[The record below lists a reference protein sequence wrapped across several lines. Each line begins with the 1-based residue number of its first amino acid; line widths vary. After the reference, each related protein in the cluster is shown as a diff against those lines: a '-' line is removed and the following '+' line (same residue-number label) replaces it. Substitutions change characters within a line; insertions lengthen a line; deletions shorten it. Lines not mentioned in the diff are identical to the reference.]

1 MLYPSY
7 DALMGRGTP
16 APAVQKDAGPAK
28 VGYGKEQRRRRA
40 ELRAKIKA
48 CEDEMEAC
56 GAREVEL
63 DNEINSPEVYNDPD
77 LLRQKSD
84 ELSDLRFHQEE
95 LFAAWEAAM
104 EEQECYEQSQ
114 TEE

>member
-1 MLYPSY
+1 M
-7 DALMGRGTP
+7 
-16 APAVQKDAGPAK
+16 
-28 VGYGKEQRRRRA
+28 
-40 ELRAKIKA
+40 
-48 CEDEMEAC
+48 
-56 GAREVEL
+56 EL

-104 EEQECYEQSQ
+104 EEQERYEQSQ

>member
-1 MLYPSY
+1 MPPRCRLR
-7 DALMGRGTP
+7 RG
-16 APAVQKDAGPAK
+16 AK
-28 VGYGKEQRRRRA
+28 VQETQQKAEDSAKKQGYGKEQRRRRA

>member
-1 MLYPSY
+1 MISCIY
-7 DALMGRGTP
+7 
-16 APAVQKDAGPAK
+16 
-28 VGYGKEQRRRRA
+28 
-40 ELRAKIKA
+40 
-48 CEDEMEAC
+48 
-56 GAREVEL
+56 
-63 DNEINSPEVYNDPD
+63 NSPEVYNDPD

>member
-1 MLYPSY
+1 
-7 DALMGRGTP
+7 
-16 APAVQKDAGPAK
+16 
-28 VGYGKEQRRRRA
+28 
-40 ELRAKIKA
+40 
-48 CEDEMEAC
+48 MEAC

-95 LFAAWEAAM
+95 LFGCLGKGDGRAGAVRTGCW
-104 EEQECYEQSQ
+104 
-114 TEE
+114 

>member
-1 MLYPSY
+1 M
-7 DALMGRGTP
+7 
-16 APAVQKDAGPAK
+16 
-28 VGYGKEQRRRRA
+28 
-40 ELRAKIKA
+40 
-48 CEDEMEAC
+48 
-56 GAREVEL
+56 AREAFFEDLTDLISTFKIRGSWGEL
-63 DNEINSPEVYNDPD
+63 GNQKD

-104 EEQECYEQSQ
+104 EEQEHYEQSQ

>member
-1 MLYPSY
+1 
-7 DALMGRGTP
+7 
-16 APAVQKDAGPAK
+16 
-28 VGYGKEQRRRRA
+28 
-40 ELRAKIKA
+40 
-48 CEDEMEAC
+48 MEAC

-104 EEQECYEQSQ
+104 EEQEHYEQSQ
-114 TEE
+114 AEE